1 MPPSTRVICPDLG
14 GDRGILLVNDGR
26 NILYYKA
33 SRISSRTA
41 VWEWNSILAYE
52 GVEEADVLILD
63 LEDVDKPLPLVMGI
77 PVREIWVTGG
87 DPRKWATQLL
97 AGQTAR
103 VRCLGK
109 AALSLDELHFITNG
123 SSWQMV
129 MGEKDIFLSGRRPMP
144 KASPHTLWITGS
156 HGFQEYTEKDAETM
170 APELVIYGGTRLVHA
185 YEDMELFDFKDIP
198 SVNLYQKG
206 MQEVVY
212 KNGWKLVTGD

>member
-1 MPPSTRVICPDLG
+1 
-14 GDRGILLVNDGR
+14 
-26 NILYYKA
+26 
-33 SRISSRTA
+33 
-41 VWEWNSILAYE
+41 
-52 GVEEADVLILD
+52 
-63 LEDVDKPLPLVMGI
+63 MGI

-87 DPRKWATQLL
+87 DPRKWVTQLL
-97 AGQTAR
+97 SGQTAR

-109 AALSLDELHFITNG
+109 AELSLDELRFITNG

-212 KNGWKLVTGD
+212 EKGWKLGKR